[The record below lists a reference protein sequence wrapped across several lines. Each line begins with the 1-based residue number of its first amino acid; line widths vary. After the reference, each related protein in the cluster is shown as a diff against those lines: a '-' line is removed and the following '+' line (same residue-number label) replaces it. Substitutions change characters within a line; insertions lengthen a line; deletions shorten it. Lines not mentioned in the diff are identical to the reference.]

1 MMIHFSI
8 EAHNLIGLLKIK
20 IWYTIVHTLYQV
32 AYVCITIIHTVCN
45 IKLWVV
51 RDMLFWKIL
60 TFTANEIAVCLGL

>member
-1 MMIHFSI
+1 MVH
-8 EAHNLIGLLKIK
+8 K
-20 IWYTIVHTLYQV
+20 IVHTLYQV